1 MVVAKAISMIYPETL
16 AFVCKCFIMNSY
28 MFNQIFDPQFILFIC
43 KLSLAMVLGL
53 VLGLERVY
61 AHKTA
66 GMRTYALVSVASA
79 AFTMVSLFIGENF
92 IQFSAGFNPAFIAGN
107 IIVGIGFLGAGLILH
122 KDGHIENLTTAAGIW
137 ACAGIGMMIGF
148 GMIKEALFMSIL
160 IFFVLGVMSIIE
172 RYVRLTFFPDPAT
185 DEVAAPKKVRA
196 SRKKITEDND

>member
-1 MVVAKAISMIYPETL
+1 
-16 AFVCKCFIMNSY
+16 

-66 GMRTYALVSVASA
+66 GMRTYALVAAASA

-92 IQFSAGFNPAFIAGN
+92 IQFSSGFNPAFIAGN

-160 IFFVLGVMSIIE
+160 IFFVLGVMSVIE
-172 RYVRLTFFPDPAT
+172 RFVRLTFFPDPVI
-185 DEVAAPKKVRA
+185 DEIVAPKKIRA

>member
-1 MVVAKAISMIYPETL
+1 
-16 AFVCKCFIMNSY
+16 

-43 KLSLAMVLGL
+43 KLSLAMTLGL

-79 AFTMVSLFIGENF
+79 AFTMISIFIGENF
-92 IQFSAGFNPAFIAGN
+92 IQFSSAFNPAYMVGS

-137 ACAGIGMMIGF
+137 ACAGIGIMIGF

-172 RYVRLTFFPDPAT
+172 RFVRLTFFPDPSM
-185 DEVAAPKKVRA
+185 EEIVPIKKTRG
-196 SRKKITEDND
+196 SRKKIIEDND

>member
-1 MVVAKAISMIYPETL
+1 ML
-16 AFVCKCFIMNSY
+16 
-28 MFNQIFDPQFILFIC
+28 
-43 KLSLAMVLGL
+43 LGL

-66 GMRTYALVSVASA
+66 GMRTYALVCVAAA
-79 AFTMVSLFIGENF
+79 AFTAVSVFIGENF
-92 IQFSAGFNPAFIAGN
+92 FQFSGGFNPAFIAGN

-137 ACAGIGMMIGF
+137 ACSSIGIMIGF

-172 RYVRLTFFPDPAT
+172 RFLRVSLNEAHQPAPDVVPA
-185 DEVAAPKKVRA
+185 DLPAKKKVA
-196 SRKKITEDND
+196 HKPRKKVKTPDTE